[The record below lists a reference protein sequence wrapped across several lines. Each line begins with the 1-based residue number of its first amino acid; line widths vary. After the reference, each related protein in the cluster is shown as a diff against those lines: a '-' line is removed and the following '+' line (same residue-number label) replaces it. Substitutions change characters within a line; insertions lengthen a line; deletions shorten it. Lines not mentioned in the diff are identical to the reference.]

1 MKGKFNKK
9 EDVATENAMKV
20 AGKNFDPSNYD
31 SDDEV
36 EKALAITHEQVSDVF
51 TEGTSDGKIDEL
63 NEKDELKTHDGKK
76 LRRQGYE
83 K

>member
-1 MKGKFNKK
+1 MKEKYNKK
-9 EDVATENAMKV
+9 EDVVTENAMKV
-20 AGKNFDPSNYD
+20 SGKNFDPSNYD
-31 SDDEV
+31 SDNEV
-36 EKALAITHEQVSDVF
+36 DKALAITHEQVSDVF

-63 NEKDELKTHDGKK
+63 NEKDELETHDGKK

>member
-1 MKGKFNKK
+1 MKEKYNKK
-9 EDVATENAMKV
+9 EDVATENAMKI
-20 AGKNFDPSNYD
+20 AGKNFDPSYYD
-31 SDDEV
+31 SDNEV

-51 TEGTSDGKIDEL
+51 TEGTSNGKIDEL
-63 NEKDELKTHDGKK
+63 NKKSELKTHDGKK